1 MVQNFLLFL
10 GCLILGLG
18 FLFPSDMTL
27 WKGFIGEYLIFVGC
41 FFILTTV
48 LFYKNIIFPKILI
61 PFLAIVIVPLIQ
73 YLFGHI
79 YLWTT
84 SILSFFYIFAFI
96 LVIALSYNLEIL
108 EKEKLIHYFSVA
120 LLISGLVS
128 TFMAITQWL
137 DIYIPYFPTLSVSGS
152 RPYANFGQPNHLSTF
167 LCMASIATWYLYE
180 KDKLKFYYA
189 LPISIFLIWGIIL
202 AQSRT
207 AWLVSLSILGC
218 YLYFKKKTFFKL
230 KTSSLCLLILFY
242 FILVFNLKEINNFL
256 NYYLNLDVM
265 QLNDG
270 IKRATNGHERLNIW
284 KQSWDLILEQP
295 WFGYGW
301 NQVGVSVIERIDHF
315 YLNLWYSSS
324 HNIILDLFLWVGLPL
339 GILITIFCL
348 YFLYILFKNSHTKE
362 SHLALLM
369 ALPILIHANLEYP
382 LFYSYFLLPLALLLG
397 IALTDINKL
406 NSFKINIYIIFSTI
420 FCYGLVLTFTWNE
433 YVRSLADQSKAKII
447 ALERMAKK
455 DNEEFKI
462 ENNYYL
468 LTSLKMHAEWVAL
481 NAYDKYTLDDLQRFE
496 NFVKVNP
503 SSYNLLKLAQIY
515 FYNADLE
522 NANKYLKI
530 FNKLFDGNFTLVD
543 LAKVRN

>member
-10 GCLILGLG
+10 GFLILGLG

-48 LFYKNIIFPKILI
+48 LFNKTINFPKILI
-61 PFLAIVIVPLIQ
+61 PFLLISIIPLIQ
-73 YLFGHI
+73 YLNVQV
-79 YLWTT
+79 YLWTN
-84 SILSFFYIFAFI
+84 SILSFIYIFTFI
-96 LVIALSYNLEIL
+96 LVIVFSYNFENL

-120 LLISGLVS
+120 LLISGLIS
-128 TFMAITQWL
+128 TFMAIIQWL
-137 DIYIPYFPTLSVSGS
+137 NIYIPYFPTLSVSGT

-180 KDKLKFYYA
+180 KDKLKAYYA
-189 LPISIFLIWGIIL
+189 FPISIFLIYGIIL

-242 FILVFNLKEINNFL
+242 FVLVFNLKEINNFL
-256 NYYLNLDVM
+256 NHYLNLDVM

-270 IKRATNGHERLNIW
+270 IKRATSGHERLNIW

-301 NQVGVSVIERIDHF
+301 NQVGVSIIERIDHF

-339 GILITIFCL
+339 GIIITIFCL
-348 YFLYILFKNSHTKE
+348 YFFYILLKNSHTKE

-369 ALPILIHANLEYP
+369 SLPILIHANLEYP
-382 LFYSYFLLPLALLLG
+382 LFYSYFLLSLAILLG
-397 IALTDINKL
+397 VALADINKI
-406 NSFKINIYIIFSTI
+406 NYFKINKYIIFIII
-420 FCYGLVLTFTWNE
+420 FSYGLSLTFTWNE

-447 ALERMAKK
+447 ALGRMAKK

-515 FYNADLE
+515 FYNNDLE
-522 NANKYLKI
+522 KAQKYLKI

>member
-10 GCLILGLG
+10 GFLILGLG

-108 EKEKLIHYFSVA
+108 EKEKLINCLSVV
-120 LLISGLVS
+120 LIISGLVS

-369 ALPILIHANLEYP
+369 TLPILIHANLEYP

-397 IALTDINKL
+397 IALTDIHKL
-406 NSFKINIYIIFSTI
+406 NSFKINIYIIFSI
-420 FCYGLVLTFTWNE
+420 VLFYGLVLTLTWNE
-433 YVRSLADQSKAKII
+433 YVRSLEDQSKAKII

-455 DNEEFKI
+455 DNKEFKV
-462 ENNYYL
+462 EKNYYL
-468 LTSLKMHAEWVAL
+468 LTILKMHAEWVAL
-481 NAYDKYTLDDLQRFE
+481 NAYDKYTPDDLQRFE

-522 NANKYLKI
+522 NAHKYLKI
-530 FNKLFDGNFTLVD
+530 FNKLFDGNFTLED